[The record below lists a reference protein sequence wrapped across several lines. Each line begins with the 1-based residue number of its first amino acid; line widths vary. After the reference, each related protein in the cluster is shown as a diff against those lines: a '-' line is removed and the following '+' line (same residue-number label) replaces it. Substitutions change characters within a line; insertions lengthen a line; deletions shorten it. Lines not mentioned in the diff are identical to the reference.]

1 MSWSQRAYGR
11 ISPRFAHGPLSAYFT
26 KFHAWIIRRTK
37 GRIGTRFFGGAP
49 LLVLRTTGRRSGEP
63 REAPVI
69 YVPAGDDAY
78 AVCASNA
85 ASARYPAWWHNLQ
98 ADPDAEIL
106 VKGGWRQVRARKAE
120 GEEANRL
127 MARIEETYEGAKHYA
142 TIASRDMPVV
152 VLEPR

>member
-11 ISPRFAHGPLSAYFT
+11 ISPHFAHGPISAHLT
-26 KFHAWIIRRTK
+26 KFHAWLIRRTR

-63 REAPVI
+63 RESPMI
-69 YVPAGDDAY
+69 YVRAGDDAF

-85 ASARYPAWWHNLQ
+85 ASARYPAWWHNLK
-98 ADPDAEIL
+98 ANPEAEAL
-106 VKGGWRQVRARKAE
+106 VDGRWRPVRARKAE
-120 GEEANRL
+120 GAEADEL

-142 TIASRDMPVV
+142 TVARREMPVV